1 VRIEVCIDCPDPE
14 LLAPFWSAA
23 LGYERRDP
31 ERRDAANRD
40 PDSRGPYLT
49 LHPPPGGRG
58 MPIVLQR
65 VPEPKVGKTRIHLD
79 LYVDDPTHLAT
90 EVARLE
96 ALGATRVPG
105 GEVEEAG
112 ERWVVMTDPAGN
124 EFCLCAS

>member
-1 VRIEVCIDCPDPE
+1 MRVEVCIDCPDPE
-14 LLAPFWSAA
+14 VLASFWSAA

-31 ERRDAANRD
+31 E
-40 PDSRGPYLT
+40 SRGPYVT
-49 LHPPPGGRG
+49 LHPPPGGSG
-58 MPIVLQR
+58 IPIVLQR

-79 LYVDDPTHLAT
+79 LYVDDPSDLPA
-90 EVARLE
+90 EAARLE

-105 GEVEEAG
+105 GDVEEAG